1 MKSKIPRNSH
11 HIVLL
16 LCIVFIC
23 SLITIHILGT
33 NKEGFGISKDCV
45 NLVRKIEGENH
56 AREKNIEDRFNKKK
70 DELYKHY
77 SLRQKAI
84 APKELELKTKEA
96 DLQSRE
102 TDINNG
108 RAPYVEE
115 RLEQVED
122 DLRAANKNLK
132 EAQTAR
138 DSADNKKNDITSE
151 AYAFKNDINK
161 YGRNAIDTTV
171 KNATTN
177 ISRFSS
183 SMNSLE
189 NRLNKSIDAHTS
201 AIEDIRSTLLSKA

>member
-33 NKEGFGISKDCV
+33 NKEGFKLSRDCL
-45 NLVRKIEGENH
+45 NLFKKTKGQYDKLLNKVKGDYE
-56 AREKNIEDRFNKKK
+56 AKKNT
-70 DELYKHY
+70 L
-77 SLRQKAI
+77 AT
-84 APKELELKTKEA
+84 KELELKTKESS
-96 DLQSRE
+96 LQSRE

-122 DLRAANKNLK
+122 ELRAANKDLT

-138 DSADNKKNDITSE
+138 DSADNKVNDITSE

-161 YGRNAIDTTV
+161 YGKNAIDTTV
-171 KNATTN
+171 KNATAN
-177 ISRFSS
+177 IRRFSS